1 MSWFLQGSDTLV
13 GPFNSEVEAYEWQE
27 QEDRW
32 DLTIVSQAI
41 ANDPRSPQPGD

>member
-13 GPFNSEVEAYEWQE
+13 GPFNSESEAYDWQE
-27 QEDRW
+27 AEKAW
-32 DLTIVSQAI
+32 NLTIVPQSI